1 MRGLADWFDKLQG
14 SSRAAGEEG
23 KRLLVDRLEREGG
36 RCGPSA
42 GGRSALPLSGV
53 YKGVVRRW
61 VL

>member
-36 RCGPSA
+36 
-42 GGRSALPLSGV
+42 
-53 YKGVVRRW
+53 
-61 VL
+61 